1 MRDTAYKTEKRELTA
16 YEKKMLIFFLKCMAS
31 EFSKTFIF
39 SIVFSI
45 LGLSREFWAALF
57 FMMLYRTSSG
67 GLHCKTYLSCLSLSF
82 LILLSGILLG
92 IYIHIN
98 PAFKIP
104 MTLAMAAVGYFLS
117 PVQAPTR
124 PPLEDRLV
132 MRARQRTFMAIMVFF
147 VLLCITPTRRY
158 TNIGF
163 WLLVL
168 HDVQLI
174 IAYQIRRLK
183 KI

>member
-1 MRDTAYKTEKRELTA
+1 
-16 YEKKMLIFFLKCMAS
+16 MLIFFLKCMAS
-31 EFSKTFIF
+31 EFSKIFIF
-39 SIVFSI
+39 SIVFYI
-45 LGLSREFWAALF
+45 LGLSREFCVALF

-92 IYIHIN
+92 IYIHMDFLI
-98 PAFKIP
+98 KIP
-104 MTLAMAAVGYFLS
+104 LTIIMAIVGYLLS

-124 PPLEDRLV
+124 PPLEKRLV
-132 MRARQRTFMAIMVFF
+132 RRAKRRTFISIMIFLC
-147 VLLCITPTRRY
+147 LLCIFTTYRY

-168 HDVQLI
+168 HDLQLI
-174 IAYQIRRLK
+174 IAYQIRR
-183 KI
+183 